1 MNLWYEQDG
10 ILVASGEAFVKI
22 RHTACNESSTIREN
36 LMVRITTII
45 KACGIITVFVGTVLP
60 VWADEYD
67 DKH

>member
-1 MNLWYEQDG
+1 
-10 ILVASGEAFVKI
+10 
-22 RHTACNESSTIREN
+22 
-36 LMVRITTII
+36 MVRITTII